1 MPDMHKSI
9 LKQEEKMKT
18 MFILMS
24 HAMTQQQSA
33 DARDTLHVDN
43 FEVIPSKVWSQI
55 PAEFESIEEC
65 LVDIKIYLRKKASK
79 EDYLL
84 VQGDYGA
91 TFNMVQFAKENGLVP
106 VYATSIRKAYEVVE
120 GEKVTTVRE
129 FQHVR
134 FRKY

>member
-1 MPDMHKSI
+1 MPHLND
-9 LKQEEKMKT
+9 LERRKMKT
-18 MFILMS
+18 MYILMS
-24 HAMTQQQSA
+24 HTMTEQQCSNAQ
-33 DARDTLHVDN
+33 DALQVDS
-43 FEVIPSKVWSQI
+43 FAVVPSDAWSQI

-65 LVDIKIYLRKKASK
+65 LVDIKTYLGEKASK

-91 TFNMVQFAKENGLVP
+91 TFIMVQFAKEIGLIP
-106 VYATSIRKAYEVVE
+106 VYATSMRKSYEAVN